1 MDDLP
6 ANHAACGPAS
16 PRRRYLLRFFFEVR
30 KNVRAFL
37 FGREQARGAAPEP
50 ANRYFVA
57 FGFHRAINRVRT
69 DVENFS
75 ARDPAGVR
83 WKQLRVRPPCTGRG
97 PSICAR
103 SRPFSFSRASVL

>member
-6 ANHAACGPAS
+6 ADHSACGLS
-16 PRRRYLLRFFFEVR
+16 SLGGRYLQRFFFEVR

-37 FGREQARGAAPEP
+37 RRSEQARHASPEP

-57 FGFHRAINRVRT
+57 FGFHRAINFVRT

-83 WKQLRVRPPCTGRG
+83 
-97 PSICAR
+97 
-103 SRPFSFSRASVL
+103 

>member
-6 ANHAACGPAS
+6 TDNAACGLRPL
-16 PRRRYLLRFFFEVR
+16 RGRYLQGFFFEVR

-37 FGREQARGAAPEP
+37 RGSEQARNASPEP

-57 FGFHRAINRVRT
+57 FGFHRDINFVRT

-97 PSICAR
+97 PSMCAR
-103 SRPFSFSRASVL
+103 SKPFSFS